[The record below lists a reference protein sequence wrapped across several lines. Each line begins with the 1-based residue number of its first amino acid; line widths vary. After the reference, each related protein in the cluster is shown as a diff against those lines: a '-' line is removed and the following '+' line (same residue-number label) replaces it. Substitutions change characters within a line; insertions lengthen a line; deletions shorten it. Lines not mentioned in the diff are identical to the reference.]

1 MKQITLNGRQYV
13 AVNINTD
20 ILLTDKN
27 IETLYRNFVLS
38 KDNGTFDCSFTEY
51 CEFCFITAA
60 SFYFLDAS
68 RLKTK
73 DKDATAVLL
82 YDERDL
88 QKEMKGVL
96 SYDN

>member
-20 ILLTDKN
+20 IVLTDKN

-38 KDNGTFDCSFTEY
+38 KDNGTFDGSFAEY
-51 CEFCFITAA
+51 CEFCFTTAA

-68 RLKTK
+68 RLKAK
-73 DKDATAVLL
+73 DKDASAILL